1 MIPPPVSTS
10 LRGILKKKKPTAF
23 DSRNTSCAER
33 VFRFATLRV
42 LYRTYDFETH
52 VTRRVT
58 KIQKSCRASSCDAR
72 ADHGLCVRFQERPAS
87 SNGGGYIAADRL
99 YDLNPMPAVM
109 SSSAELA
116 AAAAFGLSGRQ
127 AAASR
132 TAEPNPV
139 ALLQYSA
146 AYGNPY
152 LQQRAGAAGT
162 QPWPAPKLDAY
173 GRPEPPPYSAVGR
186 AKRKTPATATGHH
199 NNNNNNINNAAAT
212 AVGANYHIGVAK
224 RQTLA
229 THV

>member
-1 MIPPPVSTS
+1 M
-10 LRGILKKKKPTAF
+10 
-23 DSRNTSCAER
+23 
-33 VFRFATLRV
+33 RV
-42 LYRTYDFETH
+42 LDN
-52 VTRRVT
+52 
-58 KIQKSCRASSCDAR
+58 
-72 ADHGLCVRFQERPAS
+72 GLCVRFQERPAS

-99 YDLNPMPAVM
+99 YDLNPMPAAM

-116 AAAAFGLSGRQ
+116 AAAAAFGLSGRQ
-127 AAASR
+127 ASR

-152 LQQRAGAAGT
+152 LQQRAGVAGT

-186 AKRKTPATATGHH
+186 ARRKTPATGTGHH
-199 NNNNNNINNAAAT
+199 NNNNNNNAA

>member
-1 MIPPPVSTS
+1 MFRFGRFTRSFS
-10 LRGILKKKKPTAF
+10 DLRGGGGGARNEDPKKI
-23 DSRNTSCAER
+23 
-33 VFRFATLRV
+33 FR
-42 LYRTYDFETH
+42 
-52 VTRRVT
+52 
-58 KIQKSCRASSCDAR
+58 R
-72 ADHGLCVRFQERPAS
+72 ADNGLLQERPAS

-99 YDLNPMPAVM
+99 YDLNPAM

-116 AAAAFGLSGRQ
+116 AYGPSGRQ
-127 AAASR
+127 SR
-132 TAEPNPV
+132 TADTNPV

-162 QPWPAPKLDAY
+162 QPWPVPKLDAY

-186 AKRKTPATATGHH
+186 ARRKTPAAATGHH
-199 NNNNNNINNAAAT
+199 NNNNNNA